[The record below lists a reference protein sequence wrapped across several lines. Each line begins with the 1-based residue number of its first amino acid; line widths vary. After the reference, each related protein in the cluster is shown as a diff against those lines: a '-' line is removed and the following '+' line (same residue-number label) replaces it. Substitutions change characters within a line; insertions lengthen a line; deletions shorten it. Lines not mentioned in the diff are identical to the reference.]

1 LLLDLSQNLVGS
13 LPELLLGLFLL
24 FHCRVAEFV
33 CDKVVV
39 LFVQEILLKVLEV
52 VTLFVIF
59 EVEARNNGHR
69 PIVTQI
75 GIDLAARV
83 ARRDR
88 LDFAKRVLIR
98 LISLSLGPLFYLGVA
113 LDRWTLCIAAGVLF
127 LDDGPKV
134 HALERL
140 LSVIRVIFLGA
151 VAALRWQLL
160 VSELNHVRQGS

>member
-1 LLLDLSQNLVGS
+1 MLLDLSQNLVGS

-33 CDKVVV
+33 CYKVVV

-83 ARRDR
+83 ARRD
-88 LDFAKRVLIR
+88 
-98 LISLSLGPLFYLGVA
+98 
-113 LDRWTLCIAAGVLF
+113 
-127 LDDGPKV
+127 
-134 HALERL
+134 
-140 LSVIRVIFLGA
+140 
-151 VAALRWQLL
+151 
-160 VSELNHVRQGS
+160 